1 MQSGEGGPQ
10 DTEAEG
16 LRLVRGRA
24 ARYFFIGLGTLSL
37 GTGILGVFLPVV
49 PTTPFLLLAAAC
61 YARGSE
67 RLYRRLLTSRVLGTY
82 IGNWRRHGGIPL
94 RMKVAII
101 LTIAAAVG
109 LSAYVGVHSTPLR
122 LLLVA
127 LGAVGMVVVARIPSK
142 AVS

>member
-1 MQSGEGGPQ
+1 MKFEKGGPQ
-10 DTEAEG
+10 GAEAEG
-16 LRLVRGRA
+16 LKLARGRL

-37 GTGILGVFLPVV
+37 GTGVLGVFLPVL

-67 RLYRRLLTSRVLGTY
+67 RLYQRLLTSRLLGRY
-82 IGNWRRHGGIPL
+82 IRDWRRHGSIPL

-127 LGAVGMVVVARIPSK
+127 LGAVGMVVVARIPSR
-142 AVS
+142 AVG